1 MYLSLR
7 FLEDNL
13 AHCHLLP
20 TCRWWH
26 LQHCSE
32 GKEQCM
38 PILIKILQLN
48 HRKKLNHCIQF
59 ISKMYFIEQHYSIT
73 ICFLGVFSYH
83 FFGTCNWILRYN
95 YYHYFILLKF
105 FQEKVYLC
113 TMTIKQLNCYK
124 FSITFSMNI
133 LLIYCS
139 IPHFVGQLPGHVQ

>member
-7 FLEDNL
+7 LLEDNL

-59 ISKMYFIEQHYSIT
+59 ISKMYFIEQHYSKT

-95 YYHYFILLKF
+95 YYHY
-105 FQEKVYLC
+105 
-113 TMTIKQLNCYK
+113 
-124 FSITFSMNI
+124 SI
-133 LLIYCS
+133 LLIFFSRKSVSLYNDNKT
-139 IPHFVGQLPGHVQ
+139 IELLQIFYYIFYEHFVNLL